1 MSLIVFSYNNTPEST
16 VPPPPPPPPPSTYT
30 NYIARKFSCSGPICG
45 VDQGIDTSVAILTST
60 SVSLGSTYGY
70 TADLSDPYVYRIDSV
85 GGTAGLILVT
95 AASCNAAC
103 IAIDTGG
110 A

>member
-1 MSLIVFSYNNTPEST
+1 MAPIIFSYNNNPETSSG
-16 VPPPPPPPPPSTYT
+16 PPPPVTYT
-30 NYIARKFSCSGPICG
+30 NYIARKFSCSGISCGTDQG
-45 VDQGIDTSVAILTST
+45 VDISVAVLSST

-95 AASCNAAC
+95 AASCNVAC
-103 IAIDTGG
+103 TALGG
-110 A
+110 V